1 VEASCSFKKV
11 SGQTKEY
18 VLLIAPKKGT
28 EEGSKTRIYPVPFD
42 QGRIPAGSFSFS
54 SRARNTLHVEFGQKK
69 FSIAP
74 NNPVVQKAQTEE
86 NARVI
91 PLKIYLRKS
100 GKYELVLSKEWP
112 HAKGLRGLVYL
123 TETLSGVKVTRIAD
137 FPQDVDQAIGYGIR
151 PRIVQSEDKE
161 KASQ

>member
-1 VEASCSFKKV
+1 MKKREITIGKRGIV
-11 SGQTKEY
+11 
-18 VLLIAPKKGT
+18 
-28 EEGSKTRIYPVPFD
+28 
-42 QGRIPAGSFSFS
+42 
-54 SRARNTLHVEFGQKK
+54 VEFGKKK

-123 TETLSGVKVTRIAD
+123 TETPSGVKVTRIAD
-137 FPQDVDQAIGYGIR
+137 FPQAVEQAIGYGIR
-151 PRIVQSEDKE
+151 PRIAQSEDKE
-161 KASQ
+161 ATG